1 MRAFRQFSTSVRV
14 RHELAEIAE
23 GVRYALHSS
32 AVFADGEVPLGE
44 EVERCV
50 EVEGVGL
57 PVAKEPDLQGEL
69 GLSSASPSSTM
80 SCSLTLTVSVPMR
93 HKRMSIWTYDGGSG
107 ETGSTRTWSLRMLR

>member
-1 MRAFRQFSTSVRV
+1 MMRAFRQFSTSVRV

-57 PVAKEPDLQGEL
+57 PVAKEPGLQGEL
-69 GLSSASPSSTM
+69 GLSSPPLADDV
-80 SCSLTLTVSVPMR
+80 L
-93 HKRMSIWTYDGGSG
+93 
-107 ETGSTRTWSLRMLR
+107 